1 MWNLKRND
9 TNGFMYRIE
18 RDSQIR
24 EFGRGRYRVLYL
36 KFSCKH
42 MKKGIKK

>member
-18 RDSQIR
+18 RDPQIR
-24 EFGRGRYRVLYL
+24 EFGRGRYRLLYL
-36 KFSCKH
+36 KWITKH
-42 MKKGIKK
+42 HPYGRK